1 VPWSRKPA
9 TRITDAIRPLSQV
22 KKIATDKL
30 REAFKDVQPQ
40 LEQPH
45 RNNST
50 SNDKAVRGNSELDE
64 LKAGINSG
72 MQEK

>member
-1 VPWSRKPA
+1 LLNA
-9 TRITDAIRPLSQV
+9 FRPLLQV

-50 SNDKAVRGNSELDE
+50 SDEKAVRGNSDFDE